1 MKSLNEYY
9 DHHPNDSRVTG
20 PHTIANSVCA
30 RYGTGGGNTPLV
42 LHSEPKERGETVG
55 YESSESDNRPKS
67 GYKESDIRG
76 RAERSGR
83 GSDERDSR

>member
-30 RYGTGGGNTPLV
+30 RYGTGGGNTPIILV
-42 LHSEPKERGETVG
+42 RNSSRLVQSDGDREHRPMPKHSRGWIE
-55 YESSESDNRPKS
+55 
-67 GYKESDIRG
+67 
-76 RAERSGR
+76 
-83 GSDERDSR
+83 